1 MFQQKH
7 GSENG
12 LRGFLVGWFKFR
24 FRYDISYMLYKIY
37 ILKQL
42 FPFEY
47 LMLSVVV

>member
-12 LRGFLVGWFKFR
+12 LRGFLVGWFKLR
-24 FRYDISYMLYKIY
+24 CNISYILYKIY
-37 ILKQL
+37 NLKQV

>member
-1 MFQQKH
+1 MFQQKQEI
-7 GSENG
+7 ENG

-24 FRYDISYMLYKIY
+24 YNISYILYKIY
-37 ILKQL
+37 NLKQV